1 MIGLPRRVTA
11 GDEHMKELP
20 AGVAGAQPSAQMRA
34 SARGTRNVW
43 ERWQWGWHAIAYLM
57 LAIASVD
64 ALALTQRSPDEKA
77 AILGWSLLFGAWYA
91 VCVIVRYDAWR
102 RHAPALAVYLVAGWA
117 IWVRLASLEM
127 AYMFL
132 LAALYPQ
139 IFGLLGTAGKIAAA
153 AALGALSIG
162 LQAAASGAFSPIYA
176 LVTVFASVAA
186 IFLALFI
193 SAIIDQS
200 HERQRLIEEL
210 KAARDELAAAE
221 RQAGMLAERQR
232 LAREIHDTLAQGF
245 ASIVLHLEAAEA
257 SLSPVPPPARQ
268 HLDRARDTAR
278 DNLAE
283 ARRMV
288 WALRPESL
296 ERGTLADALKRLGA
310 RWSEESGAAA
320 SVAITG
326 APRPLPTD
334 VEVALL
340 RAAQEALSNIRK
352 HARARQATL
361 TLSYMDDAVNLD
373 VQDDGLGFDPQRLP
387 TDAQAG
393 GYGLRAMRERVESM
407 GGTWSIESAPG
418 EGATLAV
425 SLPAPGGA
433 EREDRP

>member
-1 MIGLPRRVTA
+1 MN
-11 GDEHMKELP
+11 ESQ
-20 AGVAGAQPSAQMRA
+20 AGAAGAPP
-34 SARGTRNVW
+34 RGTRNVW
-43 ERWQWGWHAIAYLM
+43 ERWQWGWHAIAYGA

-64 ALALTQRSPDEKA
+64 ALVLTPRPPGEQA
-77 AILGWSLLFGAWYA
+77 AILGWSLLFAAWYA
-91 VCVIVRYDAWR
+91 VCAVVPYNTWR
-102 RHAPALAVYLVAGWA
+102 RRAPALAVYLVAGWA

-127 AYMFL
+127 AYMFV

-139 IFGLLGTAGKIAAA
+139 IFGLLGTAGKIAGA
-153 AALGALSIG
+153 AALAALSIG
-162 LQAAASGAFSPIYA
+162 LQAAASGAFSSIFA
-176 LVTVFASVAA
+176 LTMLITSGGA

-210 KAARDELAAAE
+210 KTARDELAAAE

-245 ASIVLHLEAAEA
+245 ASIVLSLVAAEA
-257 SLSPVPPPARQ
+257 SLASVPPAARR
-268 HLDRARDTAR
+268 HLDQARDTAR

-310 RWSEESGAAA
+310 RWSEESGVAA

-326 APRPLPTD
+326 APRPLPTE

-340 RAAQEALSNIRK
+340 RAAQEALANIRK
-352 HARARQATL
+352 HARAHQATL
-361 TLSYMDDAVNLD
+361 TLSYMGDAVNLD
-373 VQDDGLGFDPQRLP
+373 VQDDGLGFDPRRLP
-387 TDAQAG
+387 PDEQAA

-425 SLPAPGGA
+425 SLPAPAGA
-433 EREDRP
+433 DGEDRR